1 MSACVHVRV
10 LAVGI
15 VACVLLTGCGQSGPL
30 TLPEET
36 TETEVQSDENPQ
48 DDEQE
53 EEEEQE

>member
-36 TETEVQSDENPQ
+36 SETEVQSDENPQ
-48 DDEQE
+48 NDEQE
-53 EEEEQE
+53 EDEQE

>member
-36 TETEVQSDENPQ
+36 SETEVQSDEDPQ

-53 EEEEQE
+53 ENDQE